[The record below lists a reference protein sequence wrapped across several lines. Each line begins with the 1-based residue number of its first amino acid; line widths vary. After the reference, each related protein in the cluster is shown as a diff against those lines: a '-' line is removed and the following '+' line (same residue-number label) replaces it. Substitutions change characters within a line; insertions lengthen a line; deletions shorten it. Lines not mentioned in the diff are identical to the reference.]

1 MAGETI
7 LVVDDE
13 AAMGDVLVRQLS
25 QVGYA
30 ARAVDSGQ
38 RALALIASGPVD
50 LVITDFK
57 MSGMDGMTLLT
68 ELARAAP
75 DVPAIMLTGHGNVQR
90 AVEAMKAGAKEF
102 MMKPHDRSELIA
114 IVERV

>member
-1 MAGETI
+1 MPDETI

-25 QVGYA
+25 QVGYHA
-30 ARAVDSGQ
+30 CAVTSGAE
-38 RALALIASGPVD
+38 ALAALSNTNVD

-57 MSGMDGMTLLT
+57 MSGMDGMALLA
-68 ELARAAP
+68 ELGRTAP

-102 MMKPHDRSELIA
+102 LMKPHDRNE
-114 IVERV
+114 